1 MEVTSTGPWSDI
13 IMRSFFVA
21 SASSSTSGKPFYGSW
36 NRLLNTMFPVDTMFE
51 VVPQYFPPTISS
63 RDSVDFV
70 ILLLIYVDSSPV
82 FIVEVKPPS
91 EFARNSKRQEADS
104 QMRQRF
110 LDIAPE
116 LRIPVLHGVSA
127 YGTKIAFYKY
137 NKDANVLEPRRIAP
151 DPETLTDIAPWEWWC
166 WDILEAGGAAK
177 FRQIIDDVK
186 RMCAELE

>member
-1 MEVTSTGPWSDI
+1 
-13 IMRSFFVA
+13 
-21 SASSSTSGKPFYGSW
+21 
-36 NRLLNTMFPVDTMFE
+36 
-51 VVPQYFPPTISS
+51 
-63 RDSVDFV
+63 
-70 ILLLIYVDSSPV
+70 
-82 FIVEVKPPS
+82 
-91 EFARNSKRQEADS
+91 
-104 QMRQRF
+104 MRQRF